1 LAHLAEEPALEKRY
15 IIVHTFPERNE
26 ENLMRQQAKWMLM
39 SVCAL
44 PLVGLWPA
52 TANAQQKMDVK
63 EKAPMYSYIA
73 NWEVSRDK
81 FKDLESQLGTNNALM
96 AKHLADGSLI
106 GFGNDITL
114 VHRDGESTHDV
125 WWSSMSWGGLMK
137 VLQAIKAAGTADA
150 PVFAAGK
157 HNDRIYAA
165 RYYNWRAGSFTNGYT
180 RVAIYKL
187 KPGAPENAIDQV
199 AKSFAVPMFE
209 KLLADRAIY
218 EYEIDEE
225 AVHSGDPATFM
236 IIFVGN
242 GPEGLDKGGAALGE
256 FSKTVPFALSAFTS
270 WVDSPAHR
278 DGLYLT
284 TATYK

>member
-1 LAHLAEEPALEKRY
+1 
-15 IIVHTFPERNE
+15 
-26 ENLMRQQAKWMLM
+26 MRQQTKWMLM

-44 PLVGLWPA
+44 LLVGLGPA
-52 TANAQQKMDVK
+52 TANAQQRMEVK
-63 EKAPMYSYIA
+63 AKAPMYSYIA

-81 FKDLESQLGTNNALM
+81 FKDMEGQLGTNNGLM

-114 VHRDGESTHDV
+114 VHREGESTHDT

-137 VLQAIKAAGTADA
+137 VLEDVKATGTSNA
-150 PVFAAGK
+150 PVFAASK

-180 RVAIYKL
+180 RVAIYKF
-187 KPGAPENAIDQV
+187 KPGAPDDAVDQV

-209 KLLADRAIY
+209 KLLADGAIY
-218 EYEIDEE
+218 EYEIDQE

-236 IIFVGN
+236 IVYIGN
-242 GPEGLDKGGAALGE
+242 GPEGLDKGSAALAE
-256 FSKTVPFALSAFTS
+256 FSKTSPFALAAFSS
-270 WVDSPAHR
+270 WVDAPAHR

-284 TATYK
+284 TASYK

>member
-1 LAHLAEEPALEKRY
+1 MK
-15 IIVHTFPERNE
+15 
-26 ENLMRQQAKWMLM
+26 QQTKWMLM
-39 SVCAL
+39 SVCAI
-44 PLVGLWPA
+44 PLVGLGSA
-52 TANAQQKMDVK
+52 TANAQQRMEVK
-63 EKAPMYSYIA
+63 AKAPMYSYIA
-73 NWEVSRDK
+73 NWVVSRDK
-81 FKDLESQLGTNNALM
+81 FKDTEGQLGTNNGLM
-96 AKHLADGSLI
+96 AKRLADGSLI

-114 VHRDGESTHDV
+114 VHREGESTHDT

-137 VLQAIKAAGTADA
+137 VLEDVKATGTSNA
-150 PVFAAGK
+150 PVFAASK

-187 KPGAPENAIDQV
+187 KPAAPQDAIDQV
-199 AKSFAVPMFE
+199 AKSFVVPMFE
-209 KLLADRAIY
+209 KLLADGAIY

-225 AVHSGDPATFM
+225 AVHSGDPATFL
-236 IIFVGN
+236 IVYIGN
-242 GPEGLDKGGAALGE
+242 GPEGLDKGSSALAE
-256 FSKTVPFALSAFTS
+256 FGKTVPFALSTFSS

>member
-1 LAHLAEEPALEKRY
+1 LAHLAEESALEKRY